1 MKLYQTKPVDG
12 FIQLQLKNF
21 NEDNAAIELLAQS
34 RTLASEWKCLEVYII
49 TKGKKSDFPFLWAG
63 KGMVVVSN
71 DAKKE
76 LEEKWQDETI
86 EFLPLSCD
94 KEVYYLVHVIKPVDI
109 AYMHTRVD
117 GKSKMVFNEQEY
129 LKNNLQQK
137 GMFRAYLKGIRS
149 FGEII
154 LTDKFINFIQES
166 SLKGFDC
173 DVVWDSG
180 EKYEESGE

>member
-1 MKLYQTKPVDG
+1 MKLYQIKPVDG

-21 NEDNAAIELLAQS
+21 KEDNAAIELLAQS
-34 RTLASEWKCLEVYII
+34 RTLASEWIKLETYII
-49 TKGKKSDFPFLWAG
+49 AKGKKSDFPFLWAG
-63 KGMVVVSN
+63 KGTVVVSN

-76 LEEKWQDETI
+76 LEKKWQDETI
-86 EFLPLSCD
+86 EFLPLSCE

-109 AYMHTRVD
+109 AYMNISVD
-117 GKSKMVFNEQEY
+117 GNSKMIFNEQEC

-149 FGEII
+149 FGEIM
-154 LTDKFINFIQES
+154 LTDKFVNSIQES

-173 DVVWDSG
+173 NVVWDSEG
-180 EKYEESGE
+180 KYEESGK